1 MNITQLPRTST
12 GPKALNP
19 LVFTAIN
26 DSPDNPRLGLGY
38 NQLNDP
44 TVPVS
49 LIAKLPDATRV
60 GDTIRLY
67 WDAVERQTYN
77 LDQPTIDKG
86 WLSFNVPQPHIQE
99 PSGTTYYT
107 LYDNESLDL
116 QTSDPRTIAVNKRP
130 PGGLDEDLDTP
141 FNDSLLVA
149 IIRPPKISD
158 PATLVTVAVEPWK
171 YMEEGDELTILWNNI
186 RVNHPKLTQS
196 DVGRRVTV
204 VIPRAVLEQGGSNV
218 RLPVAYEIRDIVDNY
233 SQPAR
238 PAFADVEIDPNALTA
253 PRVMEADPITL
264 VLDLEALGDKDVTVR
279 IPHYDGIKAG
289 DEITLT
295 WVGRIANAEDT
306 LTLGPRTVGD
316 PEFDVIVFAIPNAR
330 VKAIAGGSA
339 MASYEV
345 ARTGIPNLH
354 SKRTAITVTGL
365 RLVLVAP
372 EIQGVNGDVINLV
385 TFKDDPVKVRIA
397 PYLGKQAGDKISLIW
412 TGTKQN
418 GNPVN
423 YTADYVVG
431 VGEETR
437 EYAFD
442 VDRTQNLASLT
453 DGNLVLKYQVVFV
466 GTTSPFDSDT
476 RQYQVKG
483 ATLVIEDFSTRK
495 KVELIRQG
503 QSIDTDYTTIRFISG
518 PGRMG
523 FPDNDSVPP
532 GAVLVMKLPLLHV
545 GYQQPV
551 VEPGI
556 QTVEIDLKRA
566 CVQVECD
573 IYGCNE
579 TVTVALL
586 DQKHALIYEIE
597 LPKQELQHF
606 SYSSPSKLIHF
617 LKIVSNRDWTY
628 WDNIVMTL

>member
-49 LIAKLPDATRV
+49 LIAKLPDFTRV

-86 WLSFNVPQPHIQE
+86 WLSFNVPQRHIKE

-107 LYDNESLDL
+107 LYDNESSDL

-141 FNDSLLVA
+141 FNDSLLAA
-149 IIRPPKISD
+149 IIRPPEISD
-158 PATLVTVAVEPWK
+158 PATLVTVVVEPWK

-218 RLPVAYEIRDIVDNY
+218 RLPVAYEIRDLVDNY

-238 PAFADVEIDPNALTA
+238 PAFADVGIDPNALTA
-253 PRVMEADPITL
+253 PRVVEADPKTL
-264 VLDLEALGDKDVTVR
+264 ILDLEALGDKDATVR
-279 IPHYDGIKAG
+279 IPNYKGIKEG

-295 WVGRIANAEDT
+295 WVGRIGNAEHT
-306 LTLGPRTVGD
+306 LTRGPRTVED
-316 PEFDVIVFAIPNAR
+316 PEYDVIVFAIPNAHL
-330 VKAIAGGSA
+330 KAIAGGSA
-339 MASYEV
+339 MASFEV

-372 EIQGVNGDVINLV
+372 EIQGVNGPVIDLI
-385 TFKDDPVKVRIA
+385 TFKDDPVRVKIA

-431 VGEETR
+431 AGEETR
-437 EYAFD
+437 EYTFD

-453 DGNLVLKYQVVFV
+453 DGSLVLKYQVVFA
-466 GTTSPFDSDT
+466 GATSPFDSDT
-476 RQYQVKG
+476 RQYRVKG

-495 KVELIRQG
+495 GELIRQN
-503 QSIDTDYTTIRFISG
+503 QSINTDYTTIRFVSG
-518 PGRMG
+518 PGRLG
-523 FPDNDSVPP
+523 FPVTDSVPP
-532 GAVLVMKLPLLHV
+532 GAALVMKLPLLHV

-556 QTVEIDLKRA
+556 QTVEIDLRRA

-573 IYGCNE
+573 IYGCNRK
-579 TVTVALL
+579 VTVALL
-586 DQKHALIYEIE
+586 DTDRNVIEEIE
-597 LPKQELQHF
+597 LPRQDLQHF
-606 SYSSPSKLIHF
+606 SYSSPSQRICF
-617 LKIVSNRDWTY
+617 LRIVSDQDWMY